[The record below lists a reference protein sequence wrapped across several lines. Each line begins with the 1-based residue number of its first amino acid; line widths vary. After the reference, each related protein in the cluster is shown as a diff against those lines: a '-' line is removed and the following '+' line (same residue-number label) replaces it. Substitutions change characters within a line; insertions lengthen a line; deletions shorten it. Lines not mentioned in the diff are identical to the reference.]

1 MGDIDIKF
9 EEMPVERNSKKSNE
23 GEDEELLRN
32 RKSSLA
38 KPPKKSTK
46 EKVNGLID
54 SVYNKEYREFLSK
67 DAMGWLKLS
76 AFYSVFYF
84 FLAMFFCALLF
95 LFWAFR
101 INGSTAPVYYNTES
115 VMHYKVVNPGLG
127 IYFICL

>member
-9 EEMPVERNSKKSNE
+9 EEMPPQPVKRNSKNSEEEAK
-23 GEDEELLRN
+23 EELLKN
-32 RKSSLA
+32 RQSSLT
-38 KPPKKSTK
+38 KPQKKSTK
-46 EKVNGLID
+46 EKINDIVD

-84 FLAMFFCALLF
+84 CLAMFFCGLLF
-95 LFWAFR
+95 IFWAFR
-101 INGSTAPVYYNTES
+101 INGSTAPIYYNTES

-127 IYFICL
+127 I